1 MESENN
7 RRATDRIKDLAAF
20 GLPKLILVIII
31 AWLAVLL
38 SAYWSN
44 A

>member
-1 MESENN
+1 VESENK
-7 RRATDRIKDLAAF
+7 RRATDRIKDMAAF
-20 GLPKLILVIII
+20 GLPKLIMVILV

-44 A
+44 T

>member
-1 MESENN
+1 MGSENK
-7 RRATDRIKDLAAF
+7 RRATDRIKDLSTF
-20 GLPKLILVIII
+20 WLPKLILVILV

>member
-1 MESENN
+1 M
-7 RRATDRIKDLAAF
+7 AAF
-20 GLPKLILVIII
+20 GLPKLIMVILV

-44 A
+44 T